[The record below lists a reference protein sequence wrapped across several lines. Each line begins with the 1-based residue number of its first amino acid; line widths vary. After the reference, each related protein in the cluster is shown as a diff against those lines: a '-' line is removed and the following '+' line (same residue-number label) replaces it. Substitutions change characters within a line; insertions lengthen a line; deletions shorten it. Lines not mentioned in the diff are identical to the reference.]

1 MLRWYGLILD
11 VGDVSPWSPQYIITK
26 ELLMSVY
33 QQSNLYFYLEPI
45 IQAGD
50 AEAFIELVKNTK
62 AIDIADVVEEFPTE
76 AVVALLE
83 KLDSA
88 NLSYLFEEFE
98 EEEKLRFVPHLS
110 IETLG
115 RLFEDLPSDEQV
127 SLFVM
132 LDTEQRRK
140 ILPALDK
147 EEREAIVA
155 LSSYPEG
162 TVGAMTTADYVN
174 VPETATVGDI
184 WAQIR
189 IDARTKEALSMIY
202 VTDEYR
208 HLVGVL
214 SLQDLLISND
224 GDCIKDVMVKDI
236 IQARASDKDVIAV
249 ELIERY
255 NLEALPVTD
264 GYGHLVGIVTVDDA
278 MERLR
283 ESAADSFAKLGGN
296 VPMSGPELDYE
307 YSSFWRMFSVRGFW
321 LIILTIFGVFTSAF
335 VAKQEEILS
344 EVIILAA
351 FLAPIVDMGGNTGS
365 QSATLVI
372 RSMAL
377 GDLTLKWKDMWF
389 VFKKE
394 VPVALM
400 LGVTVA
406 SLEVIL
412 AYFFKEGISLAVL
425 MTIGLSMIT
434 VTFVGGLLGIFL
446 PFIAKRFN
454 IDPATL
460 SSPMLTSIMD
470 FLGVVIYFGFAY
482 FFLSDLLAQAA

>member
-1 MLRWYGLILD
+1 
-11 VGDVSPWSPQYIITK
+11 
-26 ELLMSVY
+26 MSVY

-45 IQAGD
+45 IEAGD

-110 IETLG
+110 IGTLG

-132 LDTEQRRK
+132 LNTEQRRQ

-147 EEREAIVA
+147 EERDAIVE

-174 VPETATVGDI
+174 IAETATVRDT
-184 WAQIR
+184 WAKVR

-214 SLQDLLISND
+214 SLQDLLMSND
-224 GDCIKDVMVKDI
+224 NDCIKDIMVKDI
-236 IQARASDKDVIAV
+236 IQARASDKDRVAV

-283 ESAADSFAKLGGN
+283 ESTADSFAKLGGN
-296 VPMSGPELDYE
+296 VPMSGPELDYQ
-307 YSSFWRMFSVRGFW
+307 YSGFWRMFSVRGFW

-377 GDLTLKWKDMWF
+377 GDLTLKWKDIWF

-406 SLEVIL
+406 TVEIVL
-412 AYFFKEGISLAVL
+412 AYFFKAGISIEVL
-425 MTIGLSMIT
+425 MIIGLSMIT
-434 VTFVGGLLGIFL
+434 VTFVGGLIGIFL

-470 FLGVVIYFGFAY
+470 FLGVVIYFSFAY
-482 FFLSDLLAQAA
+482 WFLSDLLIEAADALV

>member
-1 MLRWYGLILD
+1 
-11 VGDVSPWSPQYIITK
+11 
-26 ELLMSVY
+26 MSVY
-33 QQSNLYFYLEPI
+33 KKSNLYFHLEPI

-50 AEAFIELVKNTK
+50 AEAFVELVKNTK
-62 AIDIADVVEEFPTE
+62 AIDLADVVEEFPTE
-76 AVVALLE
+76 AVVGLLE
-83 KLDSA
+83 KLDSE

-98 EEEKLRFVPHLS
+98 EEEKIRFVPHLS

-127 SLFVM
+127 GLYLM
-132 LDTEQRRK
+132 LKGDQRRV
-140 ILPALDK
+140 ILPSLDK
-147 EEREAIVA
+147 EEREAIIE

-162 TVGAMTTADYVN
+162 SVGAMTTADYVN
-174 VPETATVGDI
+174 VAETATVRDI

-189 IDARTKEALSMIY
+189 VDAHTKEALSMIY

-214 SLQDLLISND
+214 SLQDLLVSKD
-224 GDCIKDVMVKDI
+224 DDCIKDIMVKEI
-236 IQARASDKDVIAV
+236 IQARASDKDGVAV

-264 GYGHLVGIVTVDDA
+264 GYGHLIGIVTVDDA

-283 ESAADSFAKLGGN
+283 ESSADSFAKLGGN
-296 VPMSGPELDYE
+296 VPMSGPELDYQ
-307 YSSFWRMFSVRGFW
+307 YSGFWRMFTVRGFW

-377 GDLTLKWKDMWF
+377 GDLKLKWHDIWF

-394 VPVALM
+394 IPVALM
-400 LGVTVA
+400 LGATVA
-406 SLEVIL
+406 TVEVVL
-412 AYFFKEGISLAVL
+412 AYFFKAGISVEVL
-425 MTIGLSMIT
+425 MVLALSMIT
-434 VTFVGGLLGIFL
+434 VTFVGGLIGILL
-446 PFIAKRFN
+446 PFVAKRFN

-470 FLGVVIYFGFAY
+470 FLGVVIYFSFAY
-482 FFLSDLLAQAA
+482 WFLSDLLVEAAETIS

>member
-1 MLRWYGLILD
+1 
-11 VGDVSPWSPQYIITK
+11 
-26 ELLMSVY
+26 MSVY
-33 QQSNLYFYLEPI
+33 QKSNLHFYLEPI
-45 IQAGD
+45 IEAGD
-50 AEAFIELVKNTK
+50 ADAFIELVKNTK
-62 AIDIADVVEEFPTE
+62 AIDLADIVEEFPTE
-76 AVVALLE
+76 PVVALLE
-83 KLDSA
+83 KLDSG

-98 EEEKLRFVPHLS
+98 EEEKIRFVPHLS

-127 SLFVM
+127 GLFVM
-132 LDTEQRRK
+132 LNGEQRRL
-140 ILPALDK
+140 ILPSLDAG
-147 EEREAIVA
+147 EREAIIE
-155 LSSYPEG
+155 LSSYAEG

-174 VPETATVGDI
+174 VPATATVRDI

-189 IDARTKEALSMIY
+189 KDARTKEALSMIY

-214 SLQDLLISND
+214 SLQDLLMSED
-224 GDCIKDVMVKDI
+224 DDQIKDLMVKDI
-236 IQARASDKDVIAV
+236 IQARAADKDAIAV

-255 NLEALPVTD
+255 KLEALPVTD
-264 GYGHLVGIVTVDDA
+264 SYGHLVGIVTVDDA

-283 ESAADSFAKLGGN
+283 ESSADSFAKLGGN
-296 VPMSGPELDYE
+296 VPMSGPELDYQ

-321 LIILTIFGVFTSAF
+321 LVMLTVFGVFTSTF

-377 GDLTLKWKDMWF
+377 GDLELKWKDIWF

-394 VPVALM
+394 LPVALT
-400 LGVTVA
+400 LGIVVA
-406 SLEVIL
+406 IVEMIL
-412 AYFFKEGISLAVL
+412 AYFFKDGMRVEVL
-425 MTIGLSMIT
+425 WIIGLSMVT
-434 VTFVGGLLGIFL
+434 VTFVGGLIGIFL
-446 PFIAKRFN
+446 PFAAKRMN

-470 FLGVVIYFGFAY
+470 FMGVVIYFGFAY
-482 FFLSDLLAQAA
+482 WFLSDVLAEAAQAVS

>member
-1 MLRWYGLILD
+1 
-11 VGDVSPWSPQYIITK
+11 
-26 ELLMSVY
+26 MSVY

-45 IQAGD
+45 IENGD
-50 AEAFIELVKNTK
+50 VDAFVELVKNTK

-76 AVVALLE
+76 SVVALLE
-83 KLDSA
+83 KLDSF

-132 LDTEQRRK
+132 LNIEQRRQ

-147 EEREAIVA
+147 EEREAIIA

-162 TVGAMTTADYVN
+162 TVGSMTTADYVN
-174 VPETATVGDI
+174 VAETATVHET

-208 HLVGVL
+208 HLVGVF
-214 SLQDLLISND
+214 SLQDLLMSKD
-224 GDCIKDVMVKDI
+224 SDCIKDIMVKDI
-236 IQARASDKDVIAV
+236 IQARASDKDSVAV

-255 NLEALPVTD
+255 NLEALPITD
-264 GYGHLVGIVTVDDA
+264 GYGHLIGIVTVDDA

-283 ESAADSFAKLGGN
+283 ESSADSFAKLGGN

-307 YSSFWRMFSVRGFW
+307 YSGFWRMFSVRGFW
-321 LIILTIFGVFTSAF
+321 LIILTVFGVFTSSF

-377 GDLTLKWKDMWF
+377 GDIKLKWQDLWF
-389 VFKKE
+389 LIKKE
-394 VPVALM
+394 LPVAFM
-400 LGVTVA
+400 LGILVATV
-406 SLEVIL
+406 EVIL
-412 AYFFKEGISLAVL
+412 AYFFKENISVEVL
-425 MTIGLSMIT
+425 MIIGLSLIT
-434 VTFVGGLLGIFL
+434 VTFMGGLIGLVL

-454 IDPATL
+454 VDPATL
-460 SSPMLTSIMD
+460 SSPLLTSIMD
-470 FLGVVIYFGFAY
+470 FLGVVIYFAFAY
-482 FFLSDLLAQAA
+482 WFLSDLLIKTAETVG